1 MKAQTKKVSP
11 QRVHEIAEEIVERIS
26 EPFRERI
33 KELEAENKELREKA
47 KGFADKELKKEIEWL
62 KERLDLSFGEFASQ
76 KELKAFKEFCK
87 KHKHAE
93 QMKGMEHVAGWVAKY
108 PYVIE
113 EATGLGHMVKAVCPI
128 CGDKKDITDIRC
140 W

>member
-1 MKAQTKKVSP
+1 MKITA
-11 QRVHEIAEEIVERIS
+11 EISEESIKEIVAPYEARIQT
-26 EPFRERI
+26 
-33 KELEAENKELREKA
+33 LREQNERLLKNA
-47 KGFADKELKKEIEWL
+47 KKEANRELKDEIKQL
-62 KERLDLSFGEFASQ
+62 KDRLSLSFGEFASQ

-93 QMKGMEHVAGWVAKY
+93 QMKGMEHVAGWVARY